1 VYNRSG
7 DTMRK
12 QFESYFFYLI
22 FYSIGGFFLE
32 RVINILFLGT
42 PYDNSFLYGPWQP
55 LYGFGVLLTILFY
68 DFVFLKRAHKTG
80 VSYVVL
86 LFLAIFFTGLVE
98 VITGE
103 FLEALTGIVYWNYG
117 LIFTCSYS
125 YTCFIPTS
133 LFGLISLLVVIC
145 IHPYVKNLKELL
157 PRVLLYIIFI
167 TFLIDAI
174 IRITSY
180 L

>member
-1 VYNRSG
+1 
-7 DTMRK
+7 MRK

-55 LYGFGVLLTILFY
+55 LYGSGVLLTILFY
-68 DFVFLKRAHKTG
+68 DVVFLKRTHKTG

-86 LFLAIFFTGLVE
+86 LFAAIFFTGLVE
-98 VITGE
+98 AITGE
-103 FLEALTGIVYWNYG
+103 FLEALTGVVYWNYG
-117 LIFTCSYS
+117 LIFPCSYP

-133 LFGLISLLVVIC
+133 LFGLISLLVVLF
-145 IHPYVKNLKELL
+145 IHPYVKNLKEVL
-157 PRVLLYIIFI
+157 PGIFLYIIFI
-167 TFLIDAI
+167 IFLIDATV
-174 IRITSY
+174 RITSY